1 MKHGLG
7 CFKLCLLALVVF
19 HHQSYGVNHIS
30 PIAEEVKQV
39 INEISD
45 CHVHILYDELDLNGP
60 ISNRS
65 VTIWK
70 TNASRD
76 TKLRKGVKCGFR
88 KLDLTRVK
96 GIHCVYAMMFLTSQ
110 NQVYAYKKKPSSG
123 SGPPVWVKFNRVISY
138 AFDTLRNCFWKDRSL
153 PVWISEPVRK
163 LSSYSYVLF
172 FTRFRQH
179 QWLQIL
185 EADPRLLSSR
195 TGLRF
200 FSVASATAKAYLQC
214 SFCPNE
220 IPLLIPMKKADQ
232 GDINAFNAFTRKSQH
247 KVLKVQNEIDS
258 INYEW
263 FTNEL
268 NQNLLSSSRAFDIP
282 KLFHGLLMELSST
295 KLGHELFILNVLAKH
310 YNATVILCHAGI
322 NLNLMCDPNQVKN
335 RIHHSPIILPNNE
348 QLSIENYDV
357 LDTLGSSLI
366 VAGVEGQ
373 KFLTCYHEQTISFR
387 FYMAPFERD
396 LWIVLAFSTLLIAV
410 LLHIF
415 IVKFHK
421 SKMLKFSP
429 YMFILS
435 TITDAN
441 CAMPG
446 GLAREPVIRIALGPW
461 FLMTVVMVNAYVGLV
476 ITGLTSPLPTE
487 SVDSFSK
494 LTKMHFNPEQIAR
507 SLISSRNAHVYNYEI
522 KMMNIMD
529 EERLFSSNRTRDFNP
544 EIDFK
549 IYSSRNQAVD
559 EMYLKFTIF
568 SDPQQARDWV
578 YQNAQAF
585 SSVLLNRFFIFC
597 ESERI
602 LYQQIMNRNLSI
614 ELRKELL
621 TNATIAIP
629 TMEDAILLNLV
640 VPVHMSVPTSYL
652 TGKWNYSYASAVE
665 EEIIKCG
672 RSAYAAIRSVVELE
686 HKYLTKHYPRI
697 KFFISKEEIYKEM
710 YNWMFPGMDD
720 KAPIFQGMKALL
732 VTGVY
737 RKLEEYFM
745 KGAFFDRELYTT
757 SSEYS
762 NLKSRQEKSALS
774 LADSIQTAFFLF
786 GLAVSV
792 SLLTLACECFWYYKK
807 VLGSE
812 TAMQMDRLFSLSR
825 RMFAM
830 LYGVLSNYL
839 SDLAILA
846 WILHLIRR
854 IHNPKIFERHG

>member
-1 MKHGLG
+1 M
-7 CFKLCLLALVVF
+7 
-19 HHQSYGVNHIS
+19 
-30 PIAEEVKQV
+30 
-39 INEISD
+39 
-45 CHVHILYDELDLNGP
+45 
-60 ISNRS
+60 
-65 VTIWK
+65 
-70 TNASRD
+70 
-76 TKLRKGVKCGFR
+76 KLRQGVKCRFR
-88 KLDLTRVK
+88 KLDITRVK

-110 NQVYAYKKKPSSG
+110 NKVYAYKKNPYPPG
-123 SGPPVWVKFNRVISY
+123 SGLPVWVKFNRVISY
-138 AFDTLRNCFWKDRSL
+138 AFDALRNCFWKDRSL
-153 PVWISEPVRK
+153 PVRISEPVRK

-185 EADPRLLSSR
+185 EADPRLLAFSSR

-200 FSVASATAKAYLQC
+200 FQSPNARSKAFFQC
-214 SFCPNE
+214 SFCANE
-220 IPLLIPMKKADQ
+220 MPLLIPMKKAEQ
-232 GDINAFNAFTRKSQH
+232 GDINLFSAFTRKLQH
-247 KVLKVQNEIDS
+247 KVLKVENEIDS

-263 FTNEL
+263 YTNEL
-268 NQNLLSSSRAFDIP
+268 NLNLLSSSRAFDIP
-282 KLFHGLLMELSST
+282 QLFHGLPMELSST
-295 KLGHELFILNVLAKH
+295 KHGLELFVLNVLAKH
-310 YNATVILCHAGI
+310 YNATLILCHADM
-322 NLNLMCDPNQVKN
+322 NLNLMCDRNQGKN
-335 RIHHSPIILPNNE
+335 IIQHSPINLPNNE
-348 QLSIENYDV
+348 QLRIESSGV
-357 LDTLGSSLI
+357 LDTLGSSFI
-366 VAGVEGQ
+366 VVGVEGQ
-373 KFLTCYHEQTISFR
+373 KFLTCYHEQMISFR
-387 FYMAPFERD
+387 FYLAPFERD

-435 TITDAN
+435 TITDDN

-507 SLISSRNAHVYNYEI
+507 DLISSRNAHVYNYEM

-529 EERLFSSNRTRDFNP
+529 EERLFASNRTREFNP

-549 IYSSRNQAVD
+549 IYSSRNQALD
-559 EMYLKFTIF
+559 EITLKFTIF
-568 SDPQQARDWV
+568 SDPQQARYWV
-578 YQNAQAF
+578 YQNAQSFAT
-585 SSVLLNRFFIFC
+585 VLLNRFFIFI

-602 LYQQIMNRNLSI
+602 LYRQIMNPNLSI

-621 TNATIAIP
+621 TNSTIPIP
-629 TMEDAILLNLV
+629 TMEDAIVLNLV

-652 TGKWNYSYASAVE
+652 TSKWNYSYASAVE

-710 YNWMFPGMDD
+710 YSWMFRGMVD
-720 KAPIFQGMKALL
+720 KAPIVQGMKALL

-792 SLLTLACECFWYYKK
+792 SLLTLACEWFWCNKK
-807 VLGSE
+807 ILVSE
-812 TAMQMDRLFSLSR
+812 TAMQMHRLFSLSR

-830 LYGVLSNYL
+830 LYRVLSNYL

-846 WILHLIRR
+846 WFLGLIRR
-854 IHNPKIFERHG
+854 IHNPKIFEHHG